1 MTLGSRVRSLER
13 RTAQSVQWCA
23 ACKGQGW
30 PAVEIA
36 GAPGVPEARP
46 ENWPLGRHACGKVM
60 AAMLI
65 GIGASPTAQRARA
78 FLEAI

>member
-1 MTLGSRVRSLER
+1 
-13 RTAQSVQWCA
+13 
-23 ACKGQGW
+23 
-30 PAVEIA
+30 VEIA

-46 ENWPLGRHACGKVM
+46 ENWPLGCHACGKVM

>member
-1 MTLGSRVRSLER
+1 
-13 RTAQSVQWCA
+13 
-23 ACKGQGW
+23 
-30 PAVEIA
+30 VEIA

-46 ENWPLGRHACGKVM
+46 ENWQGGCHGCGEGM
-60 AAMLI
+60 AATLI

>member
-1 MTLGSRVRSLER
+1 MRLGSRVRSLEKRGMDSARCCPVR
-13 RTAQSVQWCA
+13 RAR
-23 ACKGQGW
+23 GW
-30 PAVEIA
+30 PAVMIA

-46 ENWPLGRHACGKVM
+46 ENWPLGCHACGKVM